1 MYDCQEFT
9 VEQIRGEL
17 RQDTACI
24 AATSGGLGWS
34 SAYASL
40 QRERPFE
47 ANLSRI
53 DGCLIILHRSGPVSV
68 NFRITGDRT
77 ISQQRRRGQISFIPG
92 ACRGHVDLRAP
103 HDTLHIYLR
112 SELFDGHAT
121 RLTPLLGIEDPILEN
136 LAAAIGGAVTDRLP
150 RSSLYVDPVAQAIAR
165 RVLDIAQ
172 TGAERRGA
180 QRLSNRQL
188 TRIREFVE
196 AHLED
201 DIRVADLA
209 KAGGVGAKR
218 LKNTFEISTGTT
230 PYQYVL
236 TRRIGRARE
245 LLADKTLSLPEIA
258 LRSGFCNQEHLTR
271 VFRGI
276 TGLSP
281 GRYRRGVE

>member
-1 MYDCQEFT
+1 MFDCQEFT
-9 VEQIRGEL
+9 VDQIRSEL
-17 RQDTACI
+17 RRDTACV

-53 DGCLIILHRSGPVSV
+53 DDCLVILHRSGPVNV
-68 NFRITGDRT
+68 NFRIEGDRT
-77 ISQQRRRGQISFIPG
+77 ISQQRRRGQISLIPG
-92 ACRGHVDLRAP
+92 DCGGQVDLRAP

-112 SELFDGHAT
+112 SELFDGHAAG
-121 RLTPLLGIEDPILEN
+121 LTPLLGIEDAILEN

-150 RSSLYVDPVAQAIAR
+150 RSSLYVDPVAQAVAR
-165 RVLDIAQ
+165 RVLDIAHKG
-172 TGAERRGA
+172 TKRRGA
-180 QRLSNRQL
+180 QQLSDRQL
-188 TRIREFVE
+188 TRIHEFVE

-209 KAGGVGAKR
+209 KASGICTTR
-218 LKNTFEISTGTT
+218 LKSAFQISTGTT
-230 PYQYVL
+230 PYRYVL
-236 TRRIGRARE
+236 SRRIGRARE
-245 LLADKTLSLPEIA
+245 LLADTRLSLAEIA

-276 TGLSP
+276 IGQSP
-281 GRYRRGVE
+281 GRYRRAVE